1 VNDDGLSFPAGWDAA
16 RYPSGGY
23 SIGFKNSGTTTTSDI
38 RGACRQL
45 ADGAFP
51 TSGTIYYRILL
62 RHGTGA
68 GHCPTNCYRAA
79 GFLPQD
85 FTSLNDK
92 YAEKQ
97 GTSLFNK
104 GLWLGTRSKGD
115 GTSSVNLRLGSQD
128 LVLVDT
134 MQEDVTYLCVARMD
148 IDADGA
154 NETATG
160 FAVPVDDYTAPAWSE
175 TVLHADVVGASAPL
189 AWFGVVGG
197 YKTNNKYFSFDEL
210 AVSTILEDVVPVP
223 GAGPPKPVFRAAA
236 DGGALAL
243 DGGSLS
249 LNLVACE
256 ADCWYAPF
264 TNATVAGPFFAEREG
279 VHPAA
284 DGTLSFSVDAGG
296 SAKFVVVGASLEPIH
311 EGDAVVPSS
320 SGAPFQP

>member
-1 VNDDGLSFPAGWDAA
+1 
-16 RYPSGGY
+16 
-23 SIGFKNSGTTTTSDI
+23 
-38 RGACRQL
+38 
-45 ADGAFP
+45 
-51 TSGTIYYRILL
+51 
-62 RHGTGA
+62 
-68 GHCPTNCYRAA
+68 
-79 GFLPQD
+79 
-85 FTSLNDK
+85 
-92 YAEKQ
+92 
-97 GTSLFNK
+97 
-104 GLWLGTRSKGD
+104 
-115 GTSSVNLRLGSQD
+115 
-128 LVLVDT
+128 

-160 FAVPVDDYTAPAWSE
+160 FAVPVDDYTAPAWPE
-175 TVLHADVVGASAPL
+175 TVLRADVVGASAPL

-197 YKTNNKYFSFDEL
+197 YKTNSKYFSFDEL

-223 GAGPPKPVFRAAA
+223 GTGPAKPVFRAAA

-264 TNATVAGPFFAEREG
+264 TNATVAGPFFAERDG

-311 EGDAVVPSS
+311 EGDAVTPS
-320 SGAPFQP
+320 SGASFQP

>member
-1 VNDDGLSFPAGWDAA
+1 MTAERGPVRVLFMGTPDIAA
-16 RYPSGGY
+16 E
-23 SIGFKNSGTTTTSDI
+23 
-38 RGACRQL
+38 CLRQL
-45 ADGAFP
+45 IA
-51 TSGTIYYRILL
+51 
-62 RHGTGA
+62 
-68 GHCPTNCYRAA
+68 CP
-79 GFLPQD
+79 D
-85 FTSLNDK
+85 
-92 YAEKQ
+92 
-97 GTSLFNK
+97 
-104 GLWLGTRSKGD
+104 
-115 GTSSVNLRLGSQD
+115 
-128 LVLVDT
+128 
-134 MQEDVTYLCVARMD
+134 
-148 IDADGA
+148 
-154 NETATG
+154 
-160 FAVPVDDYTAPAWSE
+160 
-175 TVLHADVVGASAPL
+175 ADVVGADAPL
-189 AWFGVVGG
+189 AWFGVGGG

-264 TNATVAGPFFAEREG
+264 TNATVAGPFFAERDG

-320 SGAPFQP
+320 AGAPFQP